1 MSEIVG
7 IEQWL
12 YETLLADSGA
22 GGVAALVANRI
33 FVDEAPQ
40 GAVYP
45 FVLISA
51 QADGQDVVSIGPHR
65 VMVSTLYWV
74 RVVGQ
79 GASKKALQATYDR
92 VDLLLQAA
100 GGLTSYVRVLM
111 VNRESQP
118 AIPPATVNGQRY
130 VQLGGVYRAYVQ
142 AP

>member
-7 IEQWL
+7 LEQWL
-12 YETLLADSGA
+12 YETLLADNGA
-22 GGVAALVANRI
+22 SGVATLVANRI

-51 QADGQDVVSIGPHR
+51 QADGRDVVSIGPHR
-65 VMVSTLYWV
+65 VMVDCLYWI

-79 GASKKALQATYDR
+79 GASKKALQTIYSRLDS
-92 VDLLLQAA
+92 LLQAA
-100 GGLTSYVRVLM
+100 GGVTSYIRILM

-118 AIPPATVNGQRY
+118 AIPPATVNGLRY